1 MNGKGD
7 KDRTSD
13 RKRYNTNYDKINW
26 KKEPPSM
33 SRGALKWYGKEQGWL
48 VDKLLLSKTNV
59 RPPSK

>member
-26 KKEPPSM
+26 KKREPLSM
-33 SRGALKWYGKEQGWL
+33 SPGGALKWYGKEQGWL
-48 VDKLLLSKTNV
+48 VDKFLLSKTNV
-59 RPPSK
+59 RP